1 MQAYAQNM
9 MNSAWNTYGMATIQ
23 GLSSRGINYGGTDMS
38 SCESSLFT
46 DLC

>member
-23 GLSSRGINYGGTDMS
+23 GLSSRGINYGGTNMS
-38 SCESSLFT
+38 PCEASLLT